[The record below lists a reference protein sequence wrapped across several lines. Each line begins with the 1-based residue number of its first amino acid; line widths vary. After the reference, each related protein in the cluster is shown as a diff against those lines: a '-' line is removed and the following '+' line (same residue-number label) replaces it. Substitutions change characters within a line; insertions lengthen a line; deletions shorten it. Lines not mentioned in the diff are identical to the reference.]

1 MVLVAAAAAAFL
13 FLSALAPHAGALA
26 AGTDARPAAGVWS
39 PEILDGVDRETYRK
53 IFAATERG
61 NFKEADRLA
70 AQLRDKRLMGHVLHV
85 KYMGPHYRTSYAEL
99 RDWLAKYNDHPGA
112 ADIYKLA
119 MMRRPASAAAPER
132 PLPRRWR
139 QPVHATY
146 AVDDGDIEPT
156 SPRFRE
162 IDNEVRDMLRR
173 ESAAQVEAH
182 LRRKNARNALT
193 NAEFDKVR
201 ERIVASYFLEGQDE
215 RAYRLASEILL
226 THWREV
232 PMADWY
238 AGLAAWRMENHASAA
253 RHFER
258 LTRSERVSPWTRA
271 AGGFWAARAYL
282 AEGKPEKVAPMLEVA
297 ADTGATFYGILATRQ
312 LGRNLAI
319 DWIEPRLDQA
329 SFRALTQTPAIAR
342 AVALMQTG
350 KRDLAREELIRAH
363 ALIDPS
369 LDQPL
374 IALAT
379 AYALP
384 AVQLQVANAAHLPA
398 LGTKEGRIVL
408 NSGLF
413 PLADYQPSNGYKVDR
428 ALLLAFMRQES
439 GFRPDVTSW
448 AGARGLMQIMP
459 ATASHIT
466 QDRSLAGNN
475 SDRLY
480 DPSFNLTLGQE
491 YISELMGSGEPNG
504 NLFMLTTAY
513 NGGPG
518 NLSRWL
524 TSVDFRGDPFLFIES
539 IPAAETRGYIERVVT
554 NYWIYRERLGQPVGS
569 LDATASGDWPVY
581 DSVGR

>member
-1 MVLVAAAAAAFL
+1 MLIAAATGAAIL
-13 FLSALAPHAGALA
+13 FLSA
-26 AGTDARPAAGVWS
+26 PAISSVAFASEIDGKRASGIWS
-39 PEILDGVDRETYRK
+39 PEILDGLDRETYRK
-53 IFAATERG
+53 LFAATERG
-61 NFKEADRLA
+61 NFREADKLTAR
-70 AQLRDKRLMGHVLHV
+70 LRDRRLLGHVLHI

-99 RDWLAKYNDHPGA
+99 RDWLANYNDHPGA
-112 ADIYKLA
+112 ADIHKLA
-119 MMRRPASAAAPER
+119 LKRRPASAAAPER
-132 PLPRRWR
+132 PLTRRWR

-146 AVDDGDIEPT
+146 AVDDGIIEPT
-156 SPRFRE
+156 SQRFRE
-162 IDNEVRDMLRR
+162 IDNEVRAMLRN
-173 ESAAQVEAH
+173 ESAVQAEAY

-193 NAEFDKVR
+193 GAEFDKVR

-215 RAYRLASEILL
+215 RAYRLATEILL
-226 THWREV
+226 SHPREV
-232 PMADWY
+232 PLADWY
-238 AGLAAWRMENHASAA
+238 AGLAAWRMGNHASAA

-258 LTRSERVSPWTRA
+258 LTKNARVSPWTRA

-282 AEGKPEKVAPMLEVA
+282 AEGKPEKVAPMLEA
-297 ADTGATFYGILATRQ
+297 AAETGATFYGVLATRQ
-312 LGRNLAI
+312 LGRDLAI
-319 DWIEPRLDQA
+319 EWIEPRLDEA

-342 AVALMQTG
+342 AVALVQTG

-369 LDQPL
+369 LDQAL

-379 AYALP
+379 TFALP

-398 LGTKEGRIVL
+398 LGTRNGRIVL

-439 GFRPDVTSW
+439 GFKPDATSW

-475 SDRLY
+475 RDRLL
-480 DPSFNLTLGQE
+480 DPTFNVTLGQE
-491 YISELMGSGEPNG
+491 YISELMGSGSTYD
-504 NLFMLTTAY
+504 NLFTLTTAY

-518 NLSRWL
+518 NLTRWI
-524 TSVDFRGDPFLFIES
+524 SSIDFRGDPFLFIES

-554 NYWIYRERLGQPVGS
+554 NYWIYRDRLGQPVGS
-569 LDATASGDWPVY
+569 LDATASGTWPVY
-581 DSVGR
+581 DGIGR

>member
-1 MVLVAAAAAAFL
+1 MLVLPA
-13 FLSALAPHAGALA
+13 LSFNASAIASETQAKQASGI
-26 AGTDARPAAGVWS
+26 WS

-53 IFAATERG
+53 LFAATERG

-112 ADIYKLA
+112 ADIHKLA
-119 MMRRPASAAAPER
+119 LTRRPASAAAPQR

-146 AVDDGDIEPT
+146 AVDDGIIEPT

-162 IDNEVRDMLRR
+162 IDKEVRDMLRR
-173 ESAAQVEAH
+173 ESAVQAEAY
-182 LRRKNARNALT
+182 LRRKNARNTMT

-215 RAYRLASEILL
+215 RAYKLATEIL
-226 THWREV
+226 TAHWREV
-232 PMADWY
+232 PLADWY

-258 LTRSERVSPWTRA
+258 LTKSQRVSPWTRA

-282 AEGKPEKVAPMLEVA
+282 AEGKPEKVAPMLEAA

-312 LGRNLAI
+312 LGRDLAI

-329 SFRALTQTPAIAR
+329 SFRALTETPAIAR

-350 KRDLAREELIRAH
+350 KRDLAREELMRAH

-369 LDQPL
+369 LDQAL

-379 AYALP
+379 TFALP
-384 AVQLQVANAAHLPA
+384 AIQLQVANAAHLPA
-398 LGTKEGRIVL
+398 MGMRNGRIAL
-408 NSGLF
+408 NAGLF

-475 SDRLY
+475 RDRLY
-480 DPSFNLTLGQE
+480 DPSFNVTLGQE
-491 YISELMGSGEPNG
+491 YISELMGSGEPHG

-518 NLSRWL
+518 NLSRWM
-524 TSVDFRGDPFLFIES
+524 SSIDFRGDPFLFIES
-539 IPAAETRGYIERVVT
+539 VPAAETRGYIERVVT

-581 DSVGR
+581 DNVGR